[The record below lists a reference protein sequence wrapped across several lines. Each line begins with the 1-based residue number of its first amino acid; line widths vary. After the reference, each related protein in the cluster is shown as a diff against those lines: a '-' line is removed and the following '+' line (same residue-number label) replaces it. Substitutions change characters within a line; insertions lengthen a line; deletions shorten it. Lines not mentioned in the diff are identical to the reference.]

1 MQRRTILRGVAAGAV
16 AAPVAAVLGPRPA
29 QAATSYY
36 VATTEQVKN
45 KVLVFDKNKAF
56 TDANVHWSFSPG
68 AGVWGNLSD
77 VKIRSTSAQ
86 GWIALVAA
94 SGGKAGI
101 VDIASEKHTELND
114 LKWSATPG
122 GNPHAIERIPGNGS
136 VVVASSAGYLTV
148 YAPSS
153 VSNLASLAKVQ
164 TINLA
169 GAHGVLWDPTYQLL
183 WAIGKG
189 TLRGYAVEGTY
200 RSTRLRHYGAAVS
213 LGSGNLGHDLQPD
226 YSNTQRL
233 LCTATDGV
241 YEISTTGGTF
251 GKKKISSETRVK
263 SYVRHSSG
271 EVLSVRGDNAG
282 SRTWASPTVRFS
294 QSADRSRP
302 GAEFYK
308 ARIWTPAFQ

>member
-1 MQRRTILRGVAAGAV
+1 MRRRTILRGLAAGAIGGP
-16 AAPVAAVLGPRPA
+16 AAAVLGPAAA

-45 KVLVFDKNKAF
+45 EVMVWHKSKAF
-56 TDANVHWSFSPG
+56 TDGNLHWSFSPG
-68 AGVWGNLSD
+68 GGAWANLSD
-77 VKIRSTSAQ
+77 VKIRSTAAQ
-86 GWIALVAA
+86 GWIALVCA

-101 VDIASEKHTELND
+101 IDIGSEKATELND

-136 VVVASSAGYLTV
+136 VVVASSHGYLTL
-148 YAPSS
+148 YAPSA
-153 VSNLASLAKVQ
+153 VSNLGSLQKVQ
-164 TINLA
+164 TVSLA
-169 GAHGVLWDPTYQLL
+169 GAHGVLWDPTYELL

-200 RSTRLRHYGAAVS
+200 RNTRLRHYGAAVS
-213 LGSGNLGHDLQPD
+213 LGSSNLGHDLQPD

-241 YEISTTGGTF
+241 YEISTAGGSF
-251 GKKKISSETRVK
+251 SKRKISSETRVK

-271 EVLSVRGDNAG
+271 EALSVRADNAG
-282 SRTWASPTVRFS
+282 SRTWGSPTVRFS
-294 QSADRSRP
+294 QSPDRTRS

-308 ARIWTPAFQ
+308 ARIWTPDFQ

>member
-1 MQRRTILRGVAAGAV
+1 MQRRTILRGVAAGAI
-16 AAPVAAVLGPRPA
+16 AAPAAAVLGARPA
-29 QAATSYY
+29 LAATSYY

-213 LGSGNLGHDLQPD
+213 LGSSNLGHDLQPD

-241 YEISTTGGTF
+241 YEISTTDGTF
-251 GKKKISSETRVK
+251 SKKKISSETRVK

-294 QSADRSRP
+294 QSADRTRS